1 MQMFSLFQI
10 QGLKQLFST
19 CEGKEMPILRS
30 KTISKTVL
38 VKHFTPSQ
46 DLGMVEDV
54 SILEHFSLEFGD
66 FLVDFA
72 RNSPSIF
79 ILHNASFCFCPRLI
93 RFYFILPR
101 QESKTV
107 DLI

>member
-1 MQMFSLFQI
+1 
-10 QGLKQLFST
+10 
-19 CEGKEMPILRS
+19 MPILRS

-46 DLGMVEDV
+46 NLGMVEDV
-54 SILEHFSLEFGD
+54 SIFEHFFSGIWRFS
-66 FLVDFA
+66 VDFA

>member
-46 DLGMVEDV
+46 DLGMVED
-54 SILEHFSLEFGD
+54 I
-66 FLVDFA
+66 
-72 RNSPSIF
+72 
-79 ILHNASFCFCPRLI
+79 
-93 RFYFILPR
+93 
-101 QESKTV
+101 
-107 DLI
+107 

>member
-1 MQMFSLFQI
+1 
-10 QGLKQLFST
+10 
-19 CEGKEMPILRS
+19 MPILRS
-30 KTISKTVL
+30 KNISKTVL

-46 DLGMVEDV
+46 NLGMVEDV

-79 ILHNASFCFCPRLI
+79 ILHNAIFCFCPRLI